1 MKKRCYNV
9 FMAVIL
15 GACVLTGC
23 QETPQVSA
31 DQDVLHARSALES
44 EVDAIAADSAG
55 TNGAEQSG
63 TYDAVVGTE
72 ENGIWI
78 CAEIPA
84 VPQTIP
90 QLTLRER
97 DDWDGELLKAL
108 LDSESGRVED
118 VTAEYLAQREKELSE
133 MDEEDIPSE
142 WPRFGDDSLLMF
154 SDGQKEASFAR
165 NSCASYDDKAL
176 KEECT
181 AIYKTAPEIDVTEN
195 GECDSAKFSVSHAE
209 AVLLE
214 KLAVLNIEEISIF
227 QVYYYELGAT
237 AFYELRFTPSYEKV
251 GVASEFGSISIGEV
265 HPDGMAWVT
274 ENGVAMLRLEDF
286 CGRIT
291 EQSEEGT
298 VLTFSQVTD
307 ILGKY
312 LENNTL
318 CGVSQAK
325 LTHAELVYY
334 PVFRDPDL
342 ILTPVWHIYTPL
354 KQGLES
360 AESGDAAWNAVFE
373 KAAATNI
380 YLDAVTGKLIEAE

>member
-1 MKKRCYNV
+1 
-9 FMAVIL
+9 
-15 GACVLTGC
+15 
-23 QETPQVSA
+23 
-31 DQDVLHARSALES
+31 
-44 EVDAIAADSAG
+44 
-55 TNGAEQSG
+55 
-63 TYDAVVGTE
+63 
-72 ENGIWI
+72 
-78 CAEIPA
+78 
-84 VPQTIP
+84 
-90 QLTLRER
+90 
-97 DDWDGELLKAL
+97 
-108 LDSESGRVED
+108 
-118 VTAEYLAQREKELSE
+118 
-133 MDEEDIPSE
+133 
-142 WPRFGDDSLLMF
+142 
-154 SDGQKEASFAR
+154 
-165 NSCASYDDKAL
+165 
-176 KEECT
+176 
-181 AIYKTAPEIDVTEN
+181 
-195 GECDSAKFSVSHAE
+195 
-209 AVLLE
+209 
-214 KLAVLNIEEISIF
+214 
-227 QVYYYELGAT
+227 
-237 AFYELRFTPSYEKV
+237 
-251 GVASEFGSISIGEV
+251 
-265 HPDGMAWVT
+265 MAWVT